1 MVYERGT
8 KKVKKSKKA
17 KFFSKKCWQTKKWM
31 IRYKNACESKDLEN

>member
-17 KFFSKKCWQTKKWM
+17 KKFSKKCWQTNFVVLIYW
-31 IRYKNACESKDLEN
+31 NACESKDLEN